1 MEQPRADQWQEA
13 HESPLVLFRAEAVEA
28 SRSRFGSP
36 VRPMGVAGWLLT
48 AFMFS
53 LFVVVCVLLTTGR
66 YARKETV
73 PGILQPVAGASRVVA
88 LSPGM
93 VTEVHVADGD
103 AIAAGSPVATVSR
116 DAAVNGAGSR
126 TVSLSDLM
134 TEASDREEE
143 ALARSRA
150 AQMEVQDRAREEV
163 DAKRQGFRRESALLR
178 ANLELQSERVKLATA
193 TVEAA
198 RTLHQRELLSTLSLR
213 QREEA
218 LIAARQSEHMLLLE
232 VAKVESNLSQLE
244 AEERRIL
251 ASERQ
256 VTADA
261 AIEGAKLQGRRAGL
275 SADKAIV
282 LTAQKSGRVAALQA
296 RPGIPV
302 QAGSTLAIIL
312 PDRSRLQAEL
322 WVPSRA
328 VGFVT
333 VGTAVR
339 LMYDAFPYQ
348 KFGVGKGRVVS
359 VARAPT
365 EPGELPIAND
375 GREAL
380 YKVVVALENDGMGA
394 YGQRWSLAPGM
405 RLTADLLSENRSFW
419 EWVFEPIIAATKRNS
434 SS

>member
-1 MEQPRADQWQEA
+1 
-13 HESPLVLFRAEAVEA
+13 
-28 SRSRFGSP
+28 
-36 VRPMGVAGWLLT
+36 
-48 AFMFS
+48 
-53 LFVVVCVLLTTGR
+53 
-66 YARKETV
+66 
-73 PGILQPVAGASRVVA
+73 
-88 LSPGM
+88 M